1 MKEQAEKNTQA
12 LEKALQMEI
21 EGQEFYRKAEQ
32 GSDSSLAK
40 ELFRHLVEQEN
51 LHINKINEIYQAIQS
66 RAEWPNE
73 ETVFKHEKSLKS
85 VFKEAMENM
94 DKNVKVSSSE
104 IEAFKTA
111 MDMEDKSYSFYT
123 SRAEEAVSPAE
134 KSFYQALTGE
144 ERGHYLTLLD
154 SYEYL
159 TDPQGWFV
167 KQEHWVLDGG

>member
-1 MKEQAEKNTQA
+1 MKEQAKKNTQA

-40 ELFRHLVEQEN
+40 ELFRHLVEEEN
-51 LHINKINEIYQAIQS
+51 LHINKINEIYRAIKS

-85 VFKEAMENM
+85 VFKEAIENM

-111 MDMEDKSYSFYT
+111 MDMEDKSYSFYN
-123 SRAEEAVSPAE
+123 SRVEEAVSPAE
-134 KSFYQALTGE
+134 KSFYQALTAE

-167 KQEHWVLDGG
+167 KQEHSILDGG